1 MLCLYNFIKNIGYGQ
16 HKKLPFLYR
25 NCLNKCNCQVKCL
38 LGFEKTHQVI
48 MTIQVLTCLVHNNI
62 TYYLSWVIVNR
73 NIALTVLK
81 KVNFKFFPYVNRF
94 ITGQHKSLF
103 AKANNIGSSS
113 KYARASVFFY
123 DSPSVGT

>member
-1 MLCLYNFIKNIGYGQ
+1 
-16 HKKLPFLYR
+16 
-25 NCLNKCNCQVKCL
+25 
-38 LGFEKTHQVI
+38 

-81 KVNFKFFPYVNRF
+81 KVNFKFFPYVNQF
-94 ITGQHKSLF
+94 ITGQHKSVF

-113 KYARASVFFY
+113 KYVGASVFFLRKSECRY
-123 DSPSVGT
+123 LKDFRCKMKTTTLPYYHESVI